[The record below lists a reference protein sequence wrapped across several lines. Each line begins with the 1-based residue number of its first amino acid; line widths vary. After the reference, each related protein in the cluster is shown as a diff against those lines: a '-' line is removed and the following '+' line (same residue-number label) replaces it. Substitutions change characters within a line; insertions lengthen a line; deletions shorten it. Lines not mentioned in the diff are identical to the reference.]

1 MQCGVVRIV
10 LTLLLATFL
19 ILSVLL
25 YVAADCK
32 GRDGI
37 IKRNEQYT
45 FHKACTR
52 IFATFEA
59 NSEVALPLFI
69 DEIAQEVRHFMQNM
83 AVVGTLSSRCD
94 CEYSCRCV

>member
-1 MQCGVVRIV
+1 MACIIVVSHFTSPPDLSIFSSVFLV
-10 LTLLLATFL
+10 LPWP
-19 ILSVLL
+19 S
-25 YVAADCK
+25 DCK

-45 FHKACTR
+45 FHKVCTR

-69 DEIAQEVRHFMQNM
+69 DEIAQEVRCF
-83 AVVGTLSSRCD
+83 T
-94 CEYSCRCV
+94 